1 MRLGGPDTFEADI
14 SHAPTDPLNMRLGG
28 PDTFGADISHALT
41 GIKPGFLGRPACN
54 LEIVPNTPYLT
65 GVKKH

>member
-1 MRLGGPDTFEADI
+1 MATFTPRPLYRSRKRDRY
-14 SHAPTDPLNMRLGG
+14 PLNMRLGG

-54 LEIVPNTPYLT
+54 LVIVPNTPYLT